1 MRLSPIVAAVCI
13 LTAGCSSHKEQ
24 VVFIDPALATLTPPD
39 TTLLVGARLDKIRQT
54 ATYQRHFAS
63 AHIAALDRFAKE
75 TGLDPNKDLWETLY
89 ASNGSQSVLMIRG
102 RFSPTD
108 VEPRIQREGAT
119 RTPYRG
125 YTLIGDE
132 KSAIFFMNQ
141 TTALAGATPVLMRII
156 DRQNEHLSYGIP
168 SSLMTLLRT
177 IPGDSQFWAVFLG
190 NGARIPVPESSNLAN
205 LNNLVRTVSSGTLAV
220 DLRNGLDARAV
231 VMCDS
236 DADAKQTADSLQGL
250 LNIARAASSRRPD
263 MAKTFNTIHVV
274 LTQRKVELAATVP
287 QDLVDRVVNT
297 FR

>member
-1 MRLSPIVAAVCI
+1 MRLTPVFAVVC
-13 LTAGCSSHKEQ
+13 LLSVGCRHKEQ
-24 VVFIDPALATLTPPD
+24 IAFIDPALATLTPPD

-54 ATYQRHFAS
+54 TTYQRHFAS
-63 AHIAALDRFAKE
+63 AHIAALDRFATQ
-75 TGLDPNKDLWETLY
+75 TGLDPSKDLWETLF

-102 RFSPTD
+102 RFPAD
-108 VEPRIQREGAT
+108 VAPRIQREGAT
-119 RTPYRG
+119 RTAYRG

-132 KSAIFFMNQ
+132 KSAIFFMNP
-141 TTALAGATPVLMRII
+141 TTALAGGTPVLMRII

-168 SSLMTLLRT
+168 ASLMALLRT
-177 IPGDSQFWAVFLG
+177 IPPDSQFWAVFLG

-205 LNNLVRTVSSGTLAV
+205 LNNLIRTVSSGTFAV

-236 DADAKQTADSLQGL
+236 DADAKQTAESLQGL

-263 MAKTFNTIHVV
+263 MVKTFDTIHVA
-274 LTQRKVELAATVP
+274 LAQRKVELSANVP